1 MGFTGILI
9 IVLVLIIFSA
19 IRILKEYERAVV
31 FRLGRFLK
39 VKGPGLFIL
48 WPAID
53 KMDRVGLRVITM
65 DVPPQD
71 VITKDNISIK
81 VNAVAYFRVFEPDRA
96 ILEVQDYM
104 YATSQLAQTTLRSVL
119 GEYELDDILGKREK
133 INMRLQKIIDT
144 QTDPWGIK
152 VSTVEIKHVDI
163 PQDMQRA
170 IARQAEAERERRA
183 KVIHAEGEFQ
193 AADKLNRAAK
203 IISETSTGIQLRFL
217 QTLGEIATE
226 KNSTTI
232 FPVPIDLFTP
242 FIKKLNKTSNE
253 KE

>member
-1 MGFTGILI
+1 MGYTGIVIIILLLI
-9 IVLVLIIFSA
+9 VISA
-19 IRILKEYERAVV
+19 IKILKEYERAVV
-31 FRLGRFLK
+31 FRLGRYLK

-48 WPAID
+48 WPGID
-53 KMDRVGLRVITM
+53 KMAKVSLRVIAM

-81 VNAVAYFRVFEPDRA
+81 VNAVAYFRVFEPSKA
-96 ILEVQDYM
+96 VLEVEDYL

-119 GEYELDDILGKREK
+119 GEYELDDVLMKREA
-133 INMRLQKIIDT
+133 INLRLQKIIDK

-170 IARQAEAERERRA
+170 IARQAEAERVRRA
-183 KVIHAEGEFQ
+183 KVIHAEGELQ
-193 AADKLNRAAK
+193 ASTKLNEAAK
-203 IISETSTGIQLRFL
+203 IISETPTGIQLRFL
-217 QTLGEIATE
+217 QTLSEVATE

-232 FPVPIDLFTP
+232 FPVPIDLFAP
-242 FIKKLNKTSNE
+242 FIKKAR
-253 KE
+253 KEE

>member
-1 MGFTGILI
+1 MSLPIIALI
-9 IVLVLIIFSA
+9 IVILWIVSWIK
-19 IRILKEYERAVV
+19 ILKEYERAVV
-31 FRLGRFLK
+31 FRLGRFKK

-48 WPAID
+48 FPID
-53 KMDRVGLRVITM
+53 KMAKVSLRVIAM

-81 VNAVAYFRVFEPDRA
+81 VNAVAYFRVFQPDKA
-96 ILEVQDYM
+96 ILEVEDYL

-119 GEYELDDILGKREK
+119 GEYELDDILMKREK
-133 INMRLQKIIDT
+133 INMRLQKIIDQ

-163 PQDMQRA
+163 PQEMQRA

-183 KVIHAEGEFQ
+183 KVIHAEGELQ
-193 AADKLNRAAK
+193 AAEKLNEAAK
-203 IISETSTGIQLRFL
+203 IISETNVGIQLRFL
-217 QTLGEIATE
+217 QTLTEVATE

-242 FIKKLNKTSNE
+242 FMKKYVE

>member
-1 MGFTGILI
+1 MGLTTIIIIVIILI
-9 IVLVLIIFSA
+9 VLSA
-19 IRILKEYERAVV
+19 IKILKEYERAIV

-39 VKGPGLFIL
+39 VKGPGIFIL
-48 WPAID
+48 WPGID
-53 KMDRVGLRVITM
+53 KMAKVSLRVITM

-81 VNAVAYFRVFEPDRA
+81 VNAVAYFRVFEPSKA
-96 ILEVQDYM
+96 ILEVEDFL
-104 YATSQLAQTTLRSVL
+104 YATSQLSQTTLRSVL
-119 GEYELDDILGKREK
+119 GEYELDDILINREK

-163 PQDMQRA
+163 PTEMQRA
-170 IARQAEAERERRA
+170 IARQAEAERTRRA
-183 KVIHAEGEFQ
+183 KVIHAEGELQ
-193 AADKLNRAAK
+193 AADKLNQAAQ
-203 IISETSTGIQLRFL
+203 IIGATPVGIQLRFL
-217 QTLGEIATE
+217 QTLTEVATE

-232 FPVPIDLFTP
+232 FPVPIDLFAP
-242 FIKKLNKTSNE
+242 FVKKLTG

>member
-9 IVLVLIIFSA
+9 IILILIVLSA
-19 IRILKEYERAVV
+19 IKILREYERAVV
-31 FRLGRFLK
+31 FRLGRFNK

-48 WPAID
+48 WPGID
-53 KMDRVGLRVITM
+53 KMAKVSLRVITM

-71 VITKDNISIK
+71 VITRDNISIK
-81 VNAVAYFRVFEPDRA
+81 VNAVAYFRVFEPDKA
-96 ILEVQDYM
+96 ILEVQDYL

-119 GEYELDDILGKREK
+119 GEYELDDILMKRET
-133 INMRLQKIIDT
+133 INLRLQKIIDQ

-183 KVIHAEGEFQ
+183 KVIHAEGELQ
-193 AADKLNRAAK
+193 AADKLNAAAK
-203 IISETSTGIQLRFL
+203 IISETPTGIQLRFL
-217 QTLGEIATE
+217 QTLGEVATE

-242 FIKKLNKTSNE
+242 FVKKMTE
-253 KE
+253 KG